1 MAEGSKKPS
10 NYDDVI
16 EGKVRKKANAAY
28 EDASKIGPEK
38 AFVPA
43 YGGDAEYERKRRNK
57 LAEQAQQAREM
68 GREEGIKRQ
77 KTASE
82 RGGVLGT
89 PMAYVERAGQFIGDK
104 FDDADA
110 AVSGALGMDERATF
124 KKGMRQGLKDEG
136 YAKGGSASSRADG
149 CAQRGKTKGM
159 VVGMNKGGMS
169 C

>member
-1 MAEGSKKPS
+1 MAKKMAGGGMNKDYKYTDSTPV
-10 NYDDVI
+10 DEPVAKKT
-16 EGKVRKKANAAY
+16 GK
-28 EDASKIGPEK
+28 D
-38 AFVPA
+38 FVPA
-43 YGGDAEYERKRRNK
+43 YGNDAGYDRKRANK

-68 GREEGIKRQ
+68 GRQQGAERQ

-82 RGGVLGT
+82 RGGILGT
-89 PMAYVERAGQFIGDK
+89 PAAYVERAGQYIGDK

-110 AVSGALGMDERATF
+110 YLSGKLGMDERANF
-124 KKGMRQGLKDEG
+124 KKGVRQGLKDEG

-149 CAQRGKTKGM
+149 CAERGKTKGT